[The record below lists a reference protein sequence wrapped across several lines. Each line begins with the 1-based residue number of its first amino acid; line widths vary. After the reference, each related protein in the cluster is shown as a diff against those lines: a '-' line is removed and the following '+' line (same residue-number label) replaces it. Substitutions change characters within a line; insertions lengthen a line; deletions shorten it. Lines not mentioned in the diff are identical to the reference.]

1 MIKVYD
7 MTSGTLRE
15 ELEATTIIRQDDI
28 RTDEVGMP
36 ALNVQLQEYD
46 FSTPDNV
53 QSAMPTTL
61 LQVKSEK
68 FLDEMK

>member
-15 ELEATTIIRQDDI
+15 ELEATTIIRQDEI
-28 RTDEVGMP
+28 RTDEVGIP
-36 ALNVQLQEYD
+36 ALNAQLQEYD
-46 FSTPDNV
+46 FNTPDNA
-53 QSAMPTTL
+53 QAAMPTTL
-61 LQVKSEK
+61 LQVNSEK